1 MREGVPGA
9 RSGTY
14 VKMWRWCML
23 LRNSRQGRGRQECKE
38 VNMEKGLSRGEQE
51 GDGDQEGSAPQA
63 SHLLK
68 GLR

>member
-1 MREGVPGA
+1 MGVREGVPGA

-38 VNMEKGLSRGEQE
+38 VNMEKGLNRGEQE
-51 GDGDQEGSAPQA
+51 VMGAR
-63 SHLLK
+63 K
-68 GLR
+68 GLHPKQATC